1 MPRLTRITPELLAE
15 VKRRRGS
22 GEQWKLIQRDL
33 RERGVPCS
41 RMAWW
46 RAQAGQVVTLH
57 PQPCPVTEDAATPP
71 E

>member
-22 GEQWKLIQRDL
+22 GEQWKCTQRDL
-33 RERGVPCS
+33 HERGLPCS
-41 RMAWW
+41 RARWHY
-46 RAQAGQVVTLH
+46 AGVH
-57 PQPCPVTEDAATPP
+57 EHREPCPVTEDAATPP